1 MGSTTIFFN
10 IKYLNKLE
18 LKVLDFGTDS
28 EDSVDYPIFG
38 QKVAKSVI
46 NNIADRFDEVLCLNR
61 HCCAYGDPLKVFTQD
76 VLSELYGSH
85 GTMFQNHK
93 LGSHGEN

>member
-1 MGSTTIFFN
+1 MVTFRSNNNGRRSGFRRGKAKEVPEAIR
-10 IKYLNKLE
+10 KA
-18 LKVLDFGTDS
+18 TDR
-28 EDSVDYPIFG
+28 
-38 QKVAKSVI
+38 AKRGI